1 MAGKANKKP
10 IFDPLPSDHLVQVD
24 RNKYKSEVWQFF
36 AIHKQ
41 LLLDEPW
48 VVCTKCNEWVSR
60 HGNTT
65 SNMRHHLKHQHG
77 IMNTL
82 NEGQ

>member
-1 MAGKANKKP
+1 MAGKEP
-10 IFDPLPSDHLVQVD
+10 IFDPLPSDLVQVD
-24 RNKYKSEVWQFF
+24 RNKYKCEAWQFF

-41 LLLDEPW
+41 LLDEPW
-48 VVCTKCNEWVSR
+48 MVCTKCNEWVSR
-60 HGNTT
+60 HVNTT